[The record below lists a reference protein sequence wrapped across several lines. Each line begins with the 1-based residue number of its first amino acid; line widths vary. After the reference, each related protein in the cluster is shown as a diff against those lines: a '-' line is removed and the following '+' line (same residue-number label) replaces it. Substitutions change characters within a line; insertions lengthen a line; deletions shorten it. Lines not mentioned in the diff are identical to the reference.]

1 MSRSRWYRG
10 TTATSVFVV
19 ALCVA
24 MSLLLILAVAPAW
37 AVMGVVALGAAAVYL
52 VREVRGGRA

>member
-1 MSRSRWYRG
+1 M
-10 TTATSVFVV
+10 FVV

-24 MSLLLILAVAPAW
+24 MSLVLILAVAPAR
-37 AVMGVVALGAAAVYL
+37 AIMGVVALAAAAVYL